1 MAVTKKQMATFLA
14 DIESGRADELVAQGY
29 DAFRLMD
36 RYNVSRNTLHKYFKG
51 VPRAK
56 ESKKETHFMDELSPA
71 RRLALTL
78 PWVKTKCT
86 SQTRNYY
93 WGL

>member
-14 DIESGRADELVAQGY
+14 EVASGKAEELVSQGY
-29 DAFRLMD
+29 NVADLMK

-51 VPRAK
+51 APRVK
-56 ESKKETHFMDELSPA
+56 ERKVESSLIDELTPA

-78 PWVKTKCT
+78 PWTKQCT
-86 SQTRNYY
+86 YQTHN
-93 WGL
+93 